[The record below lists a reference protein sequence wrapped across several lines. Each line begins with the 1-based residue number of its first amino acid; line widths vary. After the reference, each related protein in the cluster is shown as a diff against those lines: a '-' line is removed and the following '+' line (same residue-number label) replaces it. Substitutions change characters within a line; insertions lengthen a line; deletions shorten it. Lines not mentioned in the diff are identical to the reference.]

1 MADRILCGHNKWKE
15 KEENLSILRDRIK
28 TDYTWGLGEKQ
39 RLSACPLCSCGTS
52 GVNLFGV
59 PAKVRGDLLF
69 FVELLIQLSNARD
82 RSSGAVLCIEIFF
95 LATIRAG
102 KKNKN
107 GEKEKS
113 DNRIGFYVDRVKHGF
128 LHTLKTLEFCLTFD
142 IHPVMN

>member
-1 MADRILCGHNKWKE
+1 MADRIICSHNKWKE

-39 RLSACPLCSCGTS
+39 RLSACPSCSWGTS

-95 LATIRAG
+95 LAAIRAG
-102 KKNKN
+102 KKRKTRKKKN
-107 GEKEKS
+107 KEK
-113 DNRIGFYVDRVKHGF
+113 NQTTG
-128 LHTLKTLEFCLTFD
+128 
-142 IHPVMN
+142 

>member
-1 MADRILCGHNKWKE
+1 MADRILCGNNKWKE

-39 RLSACPLCSCGTS
+39 RLSSCPLCSWGTS

-95 LATIRAG
+95 LAAIRAG
-102 KKNKN
+102 KK
-107 GEKEKS
+107 KEKREKRNIRRKIRQP
-113 DNRIGFYVDRVKHGF
+113 DRI
-128 LHTLKTLEFCLTFD
+128 LC
-142 IHPVMN
+142 